1 MDYGPLRRPRLAI
14 TRAQEKQRDEGEA
27 NKVKVWQ
34 VSREWSIEG
43 MDLVE
48 QPEPRPGA
56 GQIVVRMRAASL
68 NYRDLL
74 TVQGK
79 GGSYKLPIIPFSDG
93 AGEVA
98 LLGEGVTRVAVGDRV
113 CPMFFQS
120 WIDGNASATNRRL
133 ALGGTR
139 PGVLQELM
147 LLDAEGVSLIPSN
160 LTFEEAATLPCAA
173 LTAWRALF
181 DEARIRPGDTVLV
194 QGTGGVSIFALQF
207 AKLAGAAVIV
217 TSSSDDKLQR
227 AKALGA
233 DHTINYRAVPDWGKA
248 AADWAG
254 GGVDHI
260 VEVGGKDT
268 LQQSIEAARVGG
280 TILIIGVLSGF
291 AQQIAI
297 PSLFGKNLHVIG
309 LSVGSRRM
317 FQQMASAI
325 ERNGIKPVI
334 DRKVAFEAV
343 PDALKL
349 MKEGGHFGK
358 IVVEFPGR

>member
-1 MDYGPLRRPRLAI
+1 M
-14 TRAQEKQRDEGEA
+14 
-27 NKVKVWQ
+27 KVWQ
-34 VSREWSIEG
+34 VSREWSIEA
-43 MDLVE
+43 MELVE
-48 QPEPRPGA
+48 RPEPTPGP
-56 GQIVVRMRAASL
+56 GQVVVRMRAASL

-74 TVQGK
+74 TVEGK
-79 GGSYKLPIIPFSDG
+79 GGSYKLPFVPFSDG
-93 AGEVA
+93 AGEISSV
-98 LLGEGVTRVAVGDRV
+98 GEGVTRVSVGDRV

-120 WIDGNASATNRRL
+120 WFDGRPSASNRRL

-139 PGVLQELM
+139 PGVLQEQVV
-147 LLDAEGVSLIPSN
+147 LDAEGVSRIPSN

-181 DEARIRPGDTVLV
+181 EEAHIRPGDTVLV

-217 TSSSDDKLQR
+217 TSSSDDKLKR

-233 DHTINYRAVPDWGKA
+233 DHTINYRSVAEWGKA

-254 GGVDHI
+254 GGVGHI
-260 VEVGGKDT
+260 VEVGGQDT

-291 AQQIAI
+291 SQKVLI
-297 PSLFGKNLHVIG
+297 PSIFGKNLHVIG

-317 FQQMASAI
+317 FESMASAI
-325 ERNGIKPVI
+325 ERNHLKPVV
-334 DRKVAFEAV
+334 DRTVAFEAV
-343 PDALKL
+343 PEALKL
-349 MKEGGHFGK
+349 MQQGGHFGK
-358 IVVEFPGR
+358 IVVQFPG

>member
-1 MDYGPLRRPRLAI
+1 L
-14 TRAQEKQRDEGEA
+14 
-27 NKVKVWQ
+27 KVWQ
-34 VSREWSIEG
+34 VTREWSIDAME
-43 MDLVE
+43 LVE
-48 QPEPRPGA
+48 RPDPETGA
-56 GQIVVRMRAASL
+56 GQIAVRMRAASL

-79 GGSYKLPIIPFSDG
+79 GGAYKLPFVPFSDG
-93 AGEVA
+93 AGEVTA
-98 LLGEGVTRVAVGDRV
+98 VGDGVTRVSIGDRV

-120 WIDGNASATNRRL
+120 WFDGRPSASNRRL

-139 PGVLQELM
+139 PGVLQELIV
-147 LLDAEGVSLIPSN
+147 LDAEGVSRIPDH

-181 DEARIRPGDTVLV
+181 EEALIRPGQTILV

-207 AKLAGAAVIV
+207 AKLAGATVIV
-217 TSSSDDKLQR
+217 TSSSDEKLER

-233 DHTINYRAVPDWGKA
+233 DHAINYRSVAEWGKA

-254 GGVDHI
+254 GGVDHV

-268 LQQSIEAARVGG
+268 FQQSIEAARVGG
-280 TILIIGVLSGF
+280 TILVIGVLSGF

-309 LSVGSRRM
+309 LSVGSRRVFENM
-317 FQQMASAI
+317 VSAI
-325 ERNGIKPVI
+325 GHNHIKPVV
-334 DRKVAFEAV
+334 DRTFGFTEV
-343 PDALKL
+343 PDALRL
-349 MKEGGHFGK
+349 MQQAGHFGK
-358 IVVEFPGR
+358 IAIEFPHRC

>member
-14 TRAQEKQRDEGEA
+14 TRAQEKQRDEGEG

-207 AKLAGAAVIV
+207 AKLAGAAGFFAP
-217 TSSSDDKLQR
+217 SWADKTRTGERTR
-227 AKALGA
+227 APPTHQKPPAPPLWGGA
-233 DHTINYRAVPDWGKA
+233 AGR
-248 AADWAG
+248 G
-254 GGVDHI
+254 GG
-260 VEVGGKDT
+260 G
-268 LQQSIEAARVGG
+268 
-280 TILIIGVLSGF
+280 
-291 AQQIAI
+291 
-297 PSLFGKNLHVIG
+297 
-309 LSVGSRRM
+309 
-317 FQQMASAI
+317 
-325 ERNGIKPVI
+325 
-334 DRKVAFEAV
+334 
-343 PDALKL
+343 
-349 MKEGGHFGK
+349 
-358 IVVEFPGR
+358 